1 MKLIIYGLAIIGGLT
16 SLSAFAADPSWP
28 KNLVDPHPL
37 SDDFTLPMPCGGA
50 MTFRAIEVPSEG
62 GVLDDI
68 PVQMG
73 QTSTDQGYSNYIHQ
87 SPLAAPFSSSKAG
100 VKIYYIGKYDVT
112 RNQYDAI
119 MNNGTCPKPDQAG
132 QKAVNEVS
140 WFDAE
145 DFSKK
150 WSVWLLQNDKN
161 SLPKRDSSYGFVRL
175 PTEAEWYYAAQ
186 GGNKVS
192 NTEFLEPTWPMPEGI
207 EQYVMAGSELANGQV
222 QAVGAMKP
230 NPLGLYDMLGEVG
243 QMMQDYYHLNR
254 VGRLHGQAGG
264 IIVKGGNY
272 TFNPSDLNTALREE
286 IPLYDSNSNKPTTL
300 ATMGFRVV
308 IAAPTLGSLQ
318 ETTQAETQFT
328 DLLQKAENVS
338 SDTHQLI
345 NNLKNQTTEASTK
358 AGLDRISAQLDSDAR
373 ARIDAQAATMRAQ
386 IEAASALKPDRGKT
400 FICNEVD
407 VLEKWKRNKRD
418 DLAMLRASLFGFIP
432 QTAGLIPFLS
442 IQENILMPQRLIGK
456 KDKDWFLSLVNR
468 LEINSILSHKP
479 HEVSVGQRQRV
490 AVARALINHPLI
502 VLADEPTA
510 SVHPSLADGILEL
523 LLQTVQETGAAL
535 IMTSHDTKRTLQYGL
550 TEVPCELDVQNQIT
564 RLSYGI

>member
-1 MKLIIYGLAIIGGLT
+1 MKHIIYGLAIVGGLSSMT
-16 SLSAFAADPSWP
+16 ARAIDASWP
-28 KNLVDPHPL
+28 KNLIDPHPTA
-37 SDDFTLPMPCGGA
+37 DDFTLPMPCGGA
-50 MTFRAIEVPSEG
+50 MVFRVVEVPSEG

-73 QTSTDQGYSNYIHQ
+73 QTSTEQGYSNYIHQ
-87 SPLAAPFSSSKAG
+87 SPLSAPFSSSKAG
-100 VKIYYIGKYDVT
+100 VKFYYIGKYDVT

-119 MNNGTCPKPDQAG
+119 MNNGTCPKPDQVG
-132 QKAVNEVS
+132 QKAMNNVS
-140 WFDAE
+140 WFDAQ

-150 WSVWLLQNDKN
+150 WSIWLLQNAKN
-161 SLPKRDSSYGFVRL
+161 VLPKRESSYSFIRL

-254 VGRLHGQAGG
+254 VGRLHGQTGG

-286 IPLYDSNSNKPTTL
+286 IPLYDGNSNEPTKL

-308 IAAPTLGSLQ
+308 IAAPSLGSLQ

-328 DLLQKAENVS
+328 ELLQKAENVS

-345 NNLKNQTTEASTK
+345 NNLKAQSTEATTK
-358 AGLDRISAQLDSDAR
+358 AGLDRIAAQLDSDAR
-373 ARIDAQAATMRAQ
+373 ARNDAQTATMRAQ
-386 IEAASALKPDRGKT
+386 IEAASALAMNIWEHQHTIKMLEESLSTLKMLNDKQKAGIEANINNHKKIMKSSVEGYLDLIRQIADAPSVIDKNKQFMMVTSAYKT
-400 FICNEVD
+400 RQLDNLAFFADQAQNLLSMPKKQWTVD
-407 VLEKWKRNKRD
+407 FVTKQISAIPAAHARD
-418 DLAMLRASLFGFIP
+418 K
-432 QTAGLIPFLS
+432 
-442 IQENILMPQRLIGK
+442 E
-456 KDKDWFLSLVNR
+456 
-468 LEINSILSHKP
+468 
-479 HEVSVGQRQRV
+479 
-490 AVARALINHPLI
+490 
-502 VLADEPTA
+502 
-510 SVHPSLADGILEL
+510 
-523 LLQTVQETGAAL
+523 
-535 IMTSHDTKRTLQYGL
+535 
-550 TEVPCELDVQNQIT
+550 
-564 RLSYGI
+564 

>member
-16 SLSAFAADPSWP
+16 SFSAFAADPSWP

-50 MTFRAIEVPSEG
+50 MTFRAVEVPSEG

-150 WSVWLLQNDKN
+150 WSVWLLQNAKN

-222 QAVGAMKP
+222 QAVGTMKP

-254 VGRLHGQAGG
+254 VGRLHGQTGG

-286 IPLYDSNSNKPTTL
+286 IPLYDSNANKPTTL

-386 IEAASALKPDRGKT
+386 IEAASALGMNIWEHQHT
-400 FICNEVD
+400 ITL
-407 VLEKWKRNKRD
+407 LEKE
-418 DLAMLRASLFGFIP
+418 
-432 QTAGLIPFLS
+432 LS
-442 IQENILMPQRLIGK
+442 ILKMLNDKQKADIRANVDNHKKILQSSIEGYLDLIRQISDASSVVDKTKQFSMVITAYKTRKLDNLAFFADQAQNLLSIPK
-456 KDKDWFLSLVNR
+456 KEW
-468 LEINSILSHKP
+468 
-479 HEVSVGQRQRV
+479 
-490 AVARALINHPLI
+490 
-502 VLADEPTA
+502 
-510 SVHPSLADGILEL
+510 
-523 LLQTVQETGAAL
+523 TVQYITKQISAIPAAQAR
-535 IMTSHDTKRTLQYGL
+535 DK
-550 TEVPCELDVQNQIT
+550 E
-564 RLSYGI
+564 